1 MVDKNYI
8 FKEKEK
14 FVKTNK
20 TLPIYEVYIANDTH
34 EERQQRIMLAEQKG
48 ENMNEYFSNKY
59 SN

>member
-20 TLPIYEVYIANDTH
+20 TLPIYEVYIANETQ

-48 ENMNEYFSNKY
+48 ENKNE
-59 SN
+59 